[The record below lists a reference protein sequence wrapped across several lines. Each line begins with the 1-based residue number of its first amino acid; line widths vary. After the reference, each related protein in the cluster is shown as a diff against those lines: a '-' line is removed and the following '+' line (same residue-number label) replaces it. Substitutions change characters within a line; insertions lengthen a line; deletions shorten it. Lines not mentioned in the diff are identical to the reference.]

1 MYLKIEN
8 CQTSDVRIINYPG
21 NVRLFL
27 SLHSMGIFQPVII
40 TSGKAWGLVDKFSGE
55 LHTFITKPSKKEI
68 TAYNREVN
76 KNEINEKTN

>member
-8 CQTSDVRIINYPG
+8 CQDRSTRIIDYPG

-40 TSGKAWGLVDKFSGE
+40 TPGKAWALIDRFNGE
-55 LHTFITKPSKKEI
+55 INTLITRPSKKEI
-68 TAYNREVN
+68 AAYNKEVN
-76 KNEINEKTN
+76 KNEIN